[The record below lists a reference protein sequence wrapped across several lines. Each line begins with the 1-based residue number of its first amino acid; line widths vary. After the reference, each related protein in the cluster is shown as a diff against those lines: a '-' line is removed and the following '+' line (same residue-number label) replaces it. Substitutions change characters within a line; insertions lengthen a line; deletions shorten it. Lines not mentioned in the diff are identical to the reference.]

1 MGAWISS
8 IKTIKTTIKG
18 DGGTG
23 GGVAKKSRSK
33 QNNKANKANKSNR
46 AKQNNYDEKCRNEL
60 LKLGFRKC
68 MMKHVAMYDNE
79 SLSILHVAKDLAKH
93 ADLNPAKNPRE
104 LLRLAGFK
112 PLKRFVNVLTGIF
125 DHYSNDQLVDILIEY
140 ASGKHTPMR
149 SKTFQH
155 PFNDGVT
162 DFFYMLPDGQGELRD
177 CHDCQQIHHANI
189 KELGIHDLLLQY
201 STIAKKPIE
210 QLYFHATS
218 WRGAVAIHNSGPL
231 HNVGRP
237 CLDFGITQSFYMT
250 PLPTVAMDW
259 AKKQGR
265 LWSNESAI
273 VVFSLPMSFMHLMH
287 SMHSKQLSILSM
299 TQPTKKWAS
308 LVSASRR
315 CLNTPNEMDEYDL
328 VSGPMVANPKELAN
342 GHFNSIPRAHN
353 PPRMQLASKTRQ
365 SDRMLKECMVAI
377 IWINK

>member
-8 IKTIKTTIKG
+8 IKKG
-18 DGGTG
+18 GGSG
-23 GGVAKKSRSK
+23 GGVARKSRGK
-33 QNNKANKANKSNR
+33 KSNR
-46 AKQNNYDEKCRNEL
+46 DEKCRDEL

-93 ADLNPAKNPRE
+93 ADLKPAKNPRD
-104 LLRLAGFK
+104 LLHLAGIK
-112 PLKRFVNVLTGIF
+112 PLKRFVDVLTGIF

-140 ASGKHTPMR
+140 ASGKHSPMR
-149 SKTFQH
+149 SIQNIQH

-162 DFFYMLPDGQGELRD
+162 DFFYMLPDGQGEL
-177 CHDCQQIHHANI
+177 HDCQQIHHANI

-259 AKKQGR
+259 AKKQGK

-273 VVFSLPMSFMHLMH
+273 VVFSLPMNLTHW
-287 SMHSKQLSILSM
+287 KQLSILSM
-299 TQPTKKWAS
+299 THPTKKWAS

-315 CLNTPNEMDEYDL
+315 CPITPNEMDEYDL
-328 VSGPMVANPKELAN
+328 VSGPMVANPKDLFD
-342 GHFNSIPRAHN
+342 GHFNSLPRAHN